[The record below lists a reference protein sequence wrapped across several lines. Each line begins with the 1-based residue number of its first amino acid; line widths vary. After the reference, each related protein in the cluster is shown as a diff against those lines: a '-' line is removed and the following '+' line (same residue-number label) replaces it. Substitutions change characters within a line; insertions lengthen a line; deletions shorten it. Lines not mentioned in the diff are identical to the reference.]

1 MSEYI
6 NCKKNIYVPLKP
18 VIVTFHEKEE
28 VELNAFQKFI
38 LEAIEEDATLEQ
50 MTNATQ
56 LTKNVIE
63 SEILHME
70 SQKLLVRDGD
80 YVALSELSKNILMI
94 SKSVKMLN
102 AEKKILCF
110 NLITGEIEGFDKN
123 IINDIGQDDLVMEG
137 KIRSGEIVGI
147 SIEDNVSFFADY
159 MSTFDGFS
167 EEQID
172 KILSSIYAEFDE
184 IDKKLIYKLQEINK
198 LPCMIGDDKL
208 EFESNAYAEGKYSV
222 IAIEVSTDKV
232 EKYREQIENIML
244 LHNETPELISDLG
257 RDLIREYENCT
268 EYNKEKIIFVYDHT
282 SGKIREEKHDIVVS
296 QNKRTQLFLTTEK
309 KSDDEIKKQVFIA
322 AETKWKLDDKY
333 HFKIV
338 DIKEHIYK
346 IGFCLEEL

>member
-123 IINDIGQDDLVMEG
+123 IINNIGQDDLVMEG
-137 KIRSGEIVGI
+137 KIRSGEIIGI

-198 LPCMIGDDKL
+198 LPCMIWDDKL
-208 EFESNAYAEGKYSV
+208 EFEINAYDEGNNSV
-222 IAIEVSTDKV
+222 IAIEVSTDKD
-232 EKYREQIENIML
+232 ELYRDQI
-244 LHNETPELISDLG
+244 
-257 RDLIREYENCT
+257 
-268 EYNKEKIIFVYDHT
+268 
-282 SGKIREEKHDIVVS
+282 
-296 QNKRTQLFLTTEK
+296 
-309 KSDDEIKKQVFIA
+309 
-322 AETKWKLDDKY
+322 
-333 HFKIV
+333 
-338 DIKEHIYK
+338 
-346 IGFCLEEL
+346 

>member
-18 VIVTFHEKEE
+18 VIVSFHEKEE

-38 LEAIEEDATLEQ
+38 LEAIEEDATIEQ
-50 MTNATQ
+50 MINATQ

-123 IINDIGQDDLVMEG
+123 ILNDIGQDDLVMEG

-198 LPCMIGDDKL
+198 LPCLIGDGKL
-208 EFESNAYAEGKYSV
+208 EFESNVYAEGKYSV
-222 IAIEVSTDKV
+222 IAIEISTDKV
-232 EKYREQIENIML
+232 EQYREQIENIMS
-244 LHNETPELISDLG
+244 LHTETPELISDLG
-257 RDLIREYENCT
+257 RDLIREYENCL
-268 EYNKEKIIFVYDHT
+268 EYNKEKIIFVYDHA
-282 SGKIREEKHDIVVS
+282 SGKIREEKYDIVDS
-296 QNKRTQLFLTTEK
+296 QNKSTQLLLTTEK

>member
-1 MSEYI
+1 
-6 NCKKNIYVPLKP
+6 
-18 VIVTFHEKEE
+18 
-28 VELNAFQKFI
+28 
-38 LEAIEEDATLEQ
+38 

-159 MSTFDGFS
+159 MSAFDGFS

-172 KILSSIYAEFDE
+172 KILSSIY
-184 IDKKLIYKLQEINK
+184 L
-198 LPCMIGDDKL
+198 
-208 EFESNAYAEGKYSV
+208 V
-222 IAIEVSTDKV
+222 IVNCR
-232 EKYREQIENIML
+232 YFFW
-244 LHNETPELISDLG
+244 HPFHSDAG
-257 RDLIREYENCT
+257 RGRRWHFC
-268 EYNKEKIIFVYDHT
+268 
-282 SGKIREEKHDIVVS
+282 
-296 QNKRTQLFLTTEK
+296 QL
-309 KSDDEIKKQVFIA
+309 DVFS
-322 AETKWKLDDKY
+322 
-333 HFKIV
+333 
-338 DIKEHIYK
+338 
-346 IGFCLEEL
+346 CL

>member
-123 IINDIGQDDLVMEG
+123 IINNIGQDDLVMEG
-137 KIRSGEIVGI
+137 KIRSGEIIGI

-172 KILSSIYAEFDE
+172 KILSSI
-184 IDKKLIYKLQEINK
+184 
-198 LPCMIGDDKL
+198 
-208 EFESNAYAEGKYSV
+208 
-222 IAIEVSTDKV
+222 
-232 EKYREQIENIML
+232 
-244 LHNETPELISDLG
+244 
-257 RDLIREYENCT
+257 
-268 EYNKEKIIFVYDHT
+268 
-282 SGKIREEKHDIVVS
+282 
-296 QNKRTQLFLTTEK
+296 
-309 KSDDEIKKQVFIA
+309 
-322 AETKWKLDDKY
+322 
-333 HFKIV
+333 
-338 DIKEHIYK
+338 
-346 IGFCLEEL
+346 